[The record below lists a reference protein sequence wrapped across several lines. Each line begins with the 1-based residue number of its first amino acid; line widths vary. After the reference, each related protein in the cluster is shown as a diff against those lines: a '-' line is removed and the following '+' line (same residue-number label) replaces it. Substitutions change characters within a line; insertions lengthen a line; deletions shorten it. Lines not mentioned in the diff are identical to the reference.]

1 MCTQHIPVL
10 TAAANSDMGS
20 CAADA
25 PHNCMCLDV
34 VFHNEQEQADVEDN
48 SGVHLV
54 LSPQPEP
61 SQAALLK

>member
-1 MCTQHIPVL
+1 
-10 TAAANSDMGS
+10 MGS

-25 PHNCMCLDV
+25 PHNCICLDV
-34 VFHNEQEQADVEDN
+34 VFHNEQEQTYVEDN